1 MGGKLKFGLLMS
13 WFLLV
18 ETARVG
24 ATVWLSDWTDSVD
37 TPGGAGHGP
46 MWYLTIY
53 TIISAVQVIVSVPLM
68 HQPAHLVISSC
79 WSLLVWALLSVC
91 QTGFFVDTPEGAAAV
106 VCQDLHHHLSCSGG
120 LTDIAYV

>member
-37 TPGGAGHGP
+37 TPGGACHGP

-53 TIISAVQVIVSVPLM
+53 TIISAVQVIVSVPPM

-91 QTGFFVDTPEGAAAV
+91 QTG
-106 VCQDLHHHLSCSGG
+106 
-120 LTDIAYV
+120 